1 MLSFHAI
8 FLVLSP
14 KHHARH
20 LDKITAKIWS
30 WGHAFTISDRGYDV
44 EQSNKIFELARKKAA
59 HVVGIDLEN
68 IDEWSLVNII
78 HEILSQKGEIQDVDY
93 LLSRELF
100 FRGMAAATVFSFIGF
115 LLRYFSGKPIFE
127 PTVALPNWIFLVT
140 AIVSVLGVR
149 RAMVSHRHMAKMRV
163 RKLVIGFLA
172 VHLSADAAS
181 QADASA

>member
-1 MLSFHAI
+1 
-8 FLVLSP
+8 
-14 KHHARH
+14 
-20 LDKITAKIWS
+20 
-30 WGHAFTISDRGYDV
+30 
-44 EQSNKIFELARKKAA
+44 
-59 HVVGIDLEN
+59 
-68 IDEWSLVNII
+68 
-78 HEILSQKGEIQDVDY
+78 
-93 LLSRELF
+93 
-100 FRGMAAATVFSFIGF
+100 MAAATVFSFIGF